1 VMDGEDGP
9 RLDEVC
15 AEMDRRSDPSYSSF
29 QDLYEKRNWS
39 TVVVVAP
46 SSDPSLSFGKAIA
59 DGVSKAMGLWG
70 LVDWLK
76 RRFK

>member
-1 VMDGEDGP
+1 MSSISLQEEWIDLVMDGEDGP
-9 RLDEVC
+9 RLDEVA
-15 AEMDRRSDPSYSSF
+15 AEMDRRSDPSYSI
-29 QDLYEKRNWS
+29 
-39 TVVVVAP
+39 VAP